1 MQALTKKATPTHVLA
16 CEFCEI
22 FKIIF
27 LCTTFPVAT
36 SERAWS
42 MERAVTKI
50 ISYIVIKYPTSYCEQ
65 SHPTSEKKK
74 QTAEERSSF
83 CKILGKWDSNHL
95 AGARTHLIKPK
106 ATTKVLKEHVTILL
120 AKMSLKF

>member
-1 MQALTKKATPTHVLA
+1 MYNISSGHFWK
-16 CEFCEI
+16 
-22 FKIIF
+22 
-27 LCTTFPVAT
+27 
-36 SERAWS
+36 S
-42 MERAVTKI
+42 MEYGKIRYQDNILHSNQVPHIILRAVT
-50 ISYIVIKYPTSYCEQ
+50 SYEW
-65 SHPTSEKKK
+65 KKK